1 MPDPRQPPPFDAL
14 LSIDAVK
21 YEYDMA
27 HSTAVLLAGG
37 ESYQPAEAF
46 AILESFLVHA
56 RNLHDFFRPRTES
69 AIINRATNLRSSHSG
84 SVWALDFVPD
94 FGVETYDREVIE
106 KINRWLQHVTTW
118 RQEEEEHPRWSPSM
132 LLGIYESMNEF
143 LAQLDGE
150 YRQRLLGTHH
160 QVGEFLRAAG
170 LLA

>member
-14 LSIDAVK
+14 LSINAVK

-27 HSTAVLLAGG
+27 HATAVLLAGG

-56 RNLHDFFRPRTES
+56 RNLHDFFRPRTAS
-69 AIINRATNLRSSHSG
+69 TITDRAENPRSFQSG

-106 KINRWLQHVTTW
+106 KINRWLQHITTW

-143 LAQLDGE
+143 LAHLDDKFN
-150 YRQRLLGTHH
+150 QRLLETHH
-160 QVGEFLRAAG
+160 QVTELLRAAR
-170 LLA
+170 LLT